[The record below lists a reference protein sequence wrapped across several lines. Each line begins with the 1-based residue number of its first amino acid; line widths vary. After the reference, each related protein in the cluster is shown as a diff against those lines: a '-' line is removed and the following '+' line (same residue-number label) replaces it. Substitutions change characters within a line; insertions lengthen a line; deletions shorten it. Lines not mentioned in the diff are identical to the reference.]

1 MGNIFK
7 SSSTPRN
14 QQSHHEPQTSID
26 PASLKP
32 TLFIPVDKD
41 LNQAEEYRIRFYV
54 RHTASDC
61 PVAIVEAHKDH
72 TVAQLKR
79 HLIELMGMPF
89 PSEDGR
95 CKISAVWTKPGLI
108 PDEPLKNDD
117 EKNTPKIDRRF
128 LGGSIDHLTLSEY
141 GLGNGDKLTFI
152 VTFSQIHRASAK
164 E

>member
-1 MGNIFK
+1 MGNIFR
-7 SSSTPRN
+7 SNSVLQN
-14 QQSHHEPQTSID
+14 QNSNHEPQAVID

-32 TLFIPVDKD
+32 TVFIPIDKD
-41 LNQAEEYRIRFYV
+41 MNQAEEYRIRFYV

-89 PSEDGR
+89 PSKDGR

-117 EKNTPKIDRRF
+117 NKDTAEMGRRF
-128 LGGSIDHLTLSEY
+128 LGGSIDHLTLNEY

-152 VTFSQIHRASAK
+152 VTFPQLQRASANV
-164 E
+164 